1 MSDGRDPGD
10 GERGPDAEASA
21 DVGSDPEVDGGDE
34 VEIDPAQP
42 EHVQVYLRVRTA
54 MGERRP
60 GRDAR
65 RRARRAEDQ
74 TTVPFGPGREPH
86 GIDAVLDRLTT
97 QLGWE
102 SPLARSELMIDWP
115 GIVGA
120 DTAQHSEPVGV
131 EEGTLTV
138 RCDSTA
144 WAKQLGLMR
153 SSIVAAIED
162 RHPLAGVGKV
172 RILGPDTPSWKHGP
186 RAVPGRGPRDT
197 YG

>member
-1 MSDGRDPGD
+1 MSDETRGGAPADGPPG
-10 GERGPDAEASA
+10 ESAAGPAA
-21 DVGSDPEVDGGDE
+21 
-34 VEIDPAQP
+34 DPASDQP
-42 EHVQVYLRVRTA
+42 AHVQVYLRIRAA
-54 MGERRP
+54 MGERKP

-65 RRARRAEDQ
+65 RRARRSEDT
-74 TTVPFGPGREPH
+74 TTVPFGPGRDPK
-86 GIDAVLDRLTT
+86 GIDEVLDRLTT

-162 RHPLAGVGKV
+162 RHPLSGVGSV